1 MTPRERLIVAIDEPD
16 VAAARELIGRLEG
29 AVDRV
34 KVGMTLYYRA
44 GPGFVR
50 DLVSD
55 GWKVFVDLK
64 CHDIPHQVAG
74 AVGGLAELGAELIT
88 VHVAG
93 GREMLAASAQAAR
106 GSGTKVLGITALTSL
121 DEQALSEIGPPTT
134 PEALVAMRAKLA
146 QEAGLDGV
154 VSSPLEAASVRA
166 QVGQGFEIVTPG
178 VRPRGSSTDDQRR
191 VATPGDAISWGA
203 SRLVVGRPIT
213 RAENPAVVA
222 SAILQEIEAA
232 L

>member
-16 VAAARELIGRLEG
+16 EVAARALIARLEG

-44 GPGFVR
+44 GPSFVR
-50 DLVSD
+50 ELVSE
-55 GWKVFVDLK
+55 GWNVFVDLK
-64 CHDIPHQVAG
+64 CHDSPHQGAG

-93 GREMLAASAQAAR
+93 GRQMLEASVRAAE
-106 GSGTKVLGITALTSL
+106 GSGTKILGITALTSL
-121 DEQALSEIGPPTT
+121 AAQSLSEIGPSTT
-134 PEALVAMRAKLA
+134 PEALVATRASLA
-146 QEAGLDGV
+146 YDAGLDGV

-166 QVGQGFEIVTPG
+166 RAGDAFEIVTPG
-178 VRPRGSSTDDQRR
+178 VRPHGSSSDDQRR
-191 VATPGDAISWGA
+191 IATPGDAISWGA

-213 RAENPAVVA
+213 RAEDPAAVA
-222 SAILQEIEAA
+222 AQILDEIEAA

>member
-16 VAAARELIGRLEG
+16 VVAARALIDRLEG
-29 AVDRV
+29 VVDRV

-44 GPGFVR
+44 GPTFVR

-93 GREMLAASAQAAR
+93 GREMLEASVRAAK

-121 DEQALSEIGPPTT
+121 DAQSLSEIGPPTT
-134 PEALVAMRAKLA
+134 PESLVAMRAALA
-146 QEAGLDGV
+146 LDVGLDGV
-154 VSSPLEAASVRA
+154 VSSPLEAAAVRA
-166 QVGQGFEIVTPG
+166 RVGSQFEIVTPG
-178 VRPRGSSTDDQRR
+178 VRPAGAATDDQKR
-191 VATPGDAISWGA
+191 VATAGDAIAWGA

-213 RAENPAVVA
+213 RAQEPREVA
-222 SAILQEIEAA
+222 RQILAEIEAA

>member
-16 VAAARELIGRLEG
+16 VASARELIGRLEG

-134 PEALVAMRAKLA
+134 PAALVAMRAKLA

-222 SAILQEIEAA
+222 RAILQEIEEA